1 MSRNRK
7 LLALARGGGHFR
19 LRSFLVTSGEIL
31 NNSRSLGST
40 ITSLGMTG
48 GYIISLGMTGGYIT
62 SLGMT
67 EGVMFSL
74 GMTGDWILDE
84 SK

>member
-1 MSRNRK
+1 
-7 LLALARGGGHFR
+7 

-40 ITSLGMTG
+40 ITSLGMTEG
-48 GYIISLGMTGGYIT
+48 VMFSLGMTGGYII
-62 SLGMT
+62 
-67 EGVMFSL
+67 SL

-84 SK
+84 PK